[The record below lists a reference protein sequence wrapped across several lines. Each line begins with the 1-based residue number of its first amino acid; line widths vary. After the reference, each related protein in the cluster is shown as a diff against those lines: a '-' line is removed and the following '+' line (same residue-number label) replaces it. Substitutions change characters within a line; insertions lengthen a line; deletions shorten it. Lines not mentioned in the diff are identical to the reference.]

1 MRCMRSAF
9 IKLHTAILLAGFTAI
24 LGKLISLQEAAL
36 VWWRLVL
43 AVAALFGLFALLRK
57 SAALPGPQVWKLLGV
72 GALVGIHWLCF
83 FGSVKYGNVSI
94 ALVCFSASGFFS
106 ALLEPVVTRRKTSWV
121 ELLLGLLCMS
131 GIYIIF
137 HFDARYKTGI
147 ALGVA
152 AAALSALFSI
162 LNKQLVTARIDEMR
176 MTLWEMTG
184 ALAILS
190 VVMPVMVWLR
200 GDAFLPV
207 GADWLWLLM
216 LSMVCTVWAY
226 FLQLQALQ
234 HISAVTLNLS
244 YNLEPVYGIL
254 LAFLFFNENKY
265 LSPAFFAGLVLIAAA
280 VAVQMWRVRQGK
292 G

>member
-1 MRCMRSAF
+1 MRSAF

>member
-1 MRCMRSAF
+1 MRSAF

-43 AVAALFGLFALLRK
+43 AVAALFCLFALLKKRV
-57 SAALPGPQVWKLLGV
+57 ALPLSQVWKLLGV
-72 GALVGIHWLCF
+72 GGLVGIHWLCF

-106 ALLEPVVTRRKTSWV
+106 ALLEPVVTRRKTSLV
-121 ELLLGLLCMS
+121 ELLLGLVCMS

-162 LNKQLVTARIDEMR
+162 LNKQLVSARIDEMR

-184 ALAILS
+184 ALVILS
-190 VVMPVMVWLR
+190 IVMPVMVWYR

-207 GADWLWLLM
+207 GADWIWLLL
-216 LSMVCTVWAY
+216 LSLVCTVWAY
-226 FLQLQALQ
+226 FLQLQALH